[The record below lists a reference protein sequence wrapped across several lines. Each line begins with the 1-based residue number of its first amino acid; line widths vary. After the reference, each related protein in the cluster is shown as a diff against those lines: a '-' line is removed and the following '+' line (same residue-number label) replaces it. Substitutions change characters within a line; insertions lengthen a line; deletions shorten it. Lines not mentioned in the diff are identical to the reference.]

1 MIANA
6 APGQNSLWG
15 KNLDVLP
22 FWLYDLSIHTSM
34 SVFELWNGKG
44 LPSVQHHRVVF
55 LSKLTPTR
63 FPPYY
68 HTTERQ
74 NKSYDGLFVNKLLSW
89 HDVYV
94 TWTQKR
100 TNDYFTWIC
109 TKGTQMHQ
117 ENPNESIMYYYHFI
131 LLFCTEKKQEKK
143 VAELIKT

>member
-55 LSKLTPTR
+55 LLKLVTR
-63 FPPYY
+63 RIPPYY

-74 NKSYDGLFVNKLLSW
+74 NKSDDGLFVNKVTTLQVSPQNKITKTVKLSLW
-89 HDVYV
+89 SEV
-94 TWTQKR
+94 TQIFDNVHSRKKTAILW
-100 TNDYFTWIC
+100 
-109 TKGTQMHQ
+109 
-117 ENPNESIMYYYHFI
+117 FI
-131 LLFCTEKKQEKK
+131 QGVFLTRPPLKMSPDWPP
-143 VAELIKT
+143 